1 MADNVIEFS
10 IRAKDEF
17 SGVFGAF
24 GKSLSLKVAAAAV
37 ATGAAF
43 VGMVKA
49 ISEFE
54 VKIGDAA
61 RLAGLTS
68 EAMSG
73 LAHAAELSNSSIE
86 GVSNGLKFMQRSMA
100 EANQGNVQAMRA
112 FQDLG
117 FATKDATGKTK
128 DANAALAELA
138 DRFGQIQDPVEKTRL
153 GLQLFGRGWSDIEK
167 VMADGSEGLRRM
179 AEDAQYLGVVLS
191 GQTVANAKAFDD
203 QTNRLTQSI
212 KGVSAAIANEWIP
225 ILTGMTRA
233 LANQIAEWRE
243 PIREFAAQA
252 LDAILTAFV
261 AVKQF
266 VSGVYNFIV
275 KSFSSAEGFDNFLE
289 NAKRAFIYLLQVAG
303 LALKSLAMA
312 MIGAFKLIWET
323 FVEIGK
329 WAWKS
334 VLDFFRGTDAAG
346 TLGELLFERIPDATR
361 ETLDEIKGVFGEL
374 APEWAEMGRRGA
386 EGMAEAFG
394 LSSESIKAEV
404 DALKQKFTE
413 YGEVRKQVETETANV
428 SIEQAYKNFL
438 AQQQLLQEQA
448 NAHIFFAQTLHET
461 WTATWDLIA
470 ARALN
475 TSQQVSLLIQQ
486 TYDQVTAGIGNA
498 VARAIVL
505 GESMSDSLKKLAQQV
520 LVAVIQMLVQM
531 GVQRLIFAML
541 NIKSSAAEASANLSR
556 GFAETFVNSFASAAA
571 IPVYGWAIAPHVATA
586 NLGLAM
592 AGASGA
598 MAAGAGMGQAVGV
611 AGVAHGGLTDV
622 PREGTFLLDEGER
635 VLSPG
640 QNKDLTSFLAEDTGG
655 MTVENLTLN
664 VNITGSD
671 FERMSASDIE
681 RLVGGKIYEA
691 MNRLDRK
698 GLRPDFV
705 NRQRMR

>member
-17 SGVFGAF
+17 SGVFGKFHSTIA
-24 GKSLSLKVAAAAV
+24 GKVVEGFVAAAAAVVGLSKAV
-37 ATGAAF
+37 AESQ
-43 VGMVKA
+43 VKL
-49 ISEFE
+49 
-54 VKIGDAA
+54 GDAA
-61 RLAGLTS
+61 RAAGLTTA
-68 EAMSG
+68 AMSG
-73 LAHAAELSNSSIE
+73 LAHAAELSNSSLE
-86 GVSNGLKFMQRSMA
+86 GVSNGLKFMQKSMS
-100 EANQGNVQAMRA
+100 EANQGNVQAVRA

-117 FATKDATGKTK
+117 FATRDASGRTK
-128 DANAALAELA
+128 DANAALQDLS
-138 DRFGQIQDPVEKTRL
+138 DRFNAVQDPAEKTRL
-153 GLQLFGRGWSDIEK
+153 AMQVFGRGGQDMIK
-167 VMADGSEGLRRM
+167 IMAEGSEGLKRM
-179 AEDAQYLGVVLS
+179 AADAQFLGVVLS
-191 GQTVANAKAFDD
+191 EQTVANAKAFDD

-212 KGVSAAIANEWIP
+212 KGASYAIANEWIP
-225 ILTGMTRA
+225 ILTGLTRA
-233 LANQIAEWRE
+233 LADQIAQWQE
-243 PIREFAAQA
+243 PLKKFAATA
-252 LDAILTAFV
+252 LDVVLTAFIVIKQYV
-261 AVKQF
+261 AGIVQF
-266 VSGVYNFIV
+266 WTKAFT
-275 KSFSSAEGFDNFLE
+275 SAEGFAALVE
-289 NAKRAFIYLLQVAG
+289 NAKRSFLLVLNTAA
-303 LALKSLAMA
+303 LALKSLTFL
-312 MIGAFKLIWET
+312 MIGAFKLQWER

-329 WAWKS
+329 WAWES
-334 VLDFFRGTDAAG
+334 VLDFFRGTDTAG
-346 TLGELLFERIPDATR
+346 TLGDLLLERIPDATR
-361 ETLDEIKGVFGEL
+361 ETMEEIKGVFKEL
-374 APEWAEMGRRGA
+374 KPEWAELGNELA
-386 EGMAEAFG
+386 
-394 LSSESIKAEV
+394 SIIADTSGVTADSVSQEL
-404 DALKQKFTE
+404 DALKKKFQE